1 MGLGGRQGWGCGK
14 LAQKDQVSWIVIGG
28 ASQNVLVSRA
38 LPWVFASLWGGLGVC
53 RETPVLPTS
62 HALTRSE
69 HPEVIPIPL
78 HSLS

>member
-1 MGLGGRQGWGCGK
+1 MGLGDWQSWGCRE

-28 ASQNVLVSRA
+28 ASQNVLVFHA
-38 LPWVFASLWGGLGVC
+38 LHWVFASHWGGLGVC

-69 HPEVIPIPL
+69 HPEAIPIPL